1 MLGMLKG
8 LGVSKY
14 LIGGL
19 ALTLAITLGGG
30 YLVVKAKNK
39 QIVALTTDVATAVA
53 NTSRLEGEI
62 GVQNQSILRLEETR
76 KEDQR
81 KMLVLTI
88 KNREAA
94 REVKDLQD
102 KFRRHDLDNL
112 SLKKPGLI
120 ENIINKGTK
129 KVFRDLEDLTDPQ
142 KKEGQ

>member
-1 MLGMLKG
+1 MLGIG
-8 LGVSKY
+8 GISKY

-19 ALTLAITLGGG
+19 ALTLIITLGGG
-30 YLVVKAKNK
+30 YLVVRAKNK
-39 QIVALTTDVATAVA
+39 QIVALTTDVATAVS
-53 NTSRLEGEI
+53 NTVRLEGQI
-62 GVQNQSILRLEETR
+62 GEQNKSILRLEETR

-120 ENIINKGTK
+120 EKIINKGTE

>member
-1 MLGMLKG
+1 MFGIS
-8 LGVSKY
+8 GVSKY

-19 ALTLAITLGGG
+19 ALTLVITLGGG
-30 YLVVKAKNK
+30 YLVVRAKNK

-53 NTSRLEGEI
+53 NTLTLEGQI
-62 GVQNQSILRLEETR
+62 GEQNNSILRLEETR

-81 KMLVLTI
+81 KMLELTVR
-88 KNREAA
+88 NRDAE
-94 REVKDLQD
+94 REVKDLRD

-120 ENIINKGTK
+120 ENIINRGTE

-142 KKEGQ
+142 KEESQ